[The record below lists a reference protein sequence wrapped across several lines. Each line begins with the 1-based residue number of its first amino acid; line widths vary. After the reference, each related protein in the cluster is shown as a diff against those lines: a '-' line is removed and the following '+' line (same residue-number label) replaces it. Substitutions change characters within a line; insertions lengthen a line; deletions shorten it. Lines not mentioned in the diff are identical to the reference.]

1 MAEYGAGLDV
11 TLVSE
16 WDLRTKQYCPVY
28 IGTGNQK
35 VIVCS
40 QTAQGPCLGV
50 LQSKPESGRAAR
62 IRIAGTTKF
71 YAQDTITRGAFLQP
85 GSASGVVVG
94 NSGHIVGVALEGCN
108 SGSNFM
114 GLITPANQAT
124 A

>member
-1 MAEYGAGLDV
+1 MAEYGDGIDV
-11 TLVSE
+11 TLTAE

-28 IGTGNQK
+28 MGTGNQK
-35 VIVCS
+35 VIVSS

-62 IRIAGTTKF
+62 VRVGGTTKF
-71 YAQDTITRGAFLQP
+71 YAQDTITRGLFLQP
-85 GSASGVVVG
+85 GSASGVVNG
-94 NSGHIVGVALEGCN
+94 NSGHIVGVALESCS